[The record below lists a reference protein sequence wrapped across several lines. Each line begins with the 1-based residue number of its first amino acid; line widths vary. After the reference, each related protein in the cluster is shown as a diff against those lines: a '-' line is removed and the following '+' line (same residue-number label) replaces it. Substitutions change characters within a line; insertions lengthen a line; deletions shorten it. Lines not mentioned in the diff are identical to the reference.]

1 MWLQGD
7 ARRVVKGSYPACVRA
22 CVQGDLL
29 NAETFGFKGT
39 SMDGKT
45 TFHPC
50 QNQAWSL
57 CLDHTPK
64 TQEKSHVVSHHF
76 AVSMA
81 THIKLHH
88 LLCSPPLSHS
98 PPLSTHL
105 NPIQPNSGI
114 QPCSSPH
121 LLLPLPPAGRLG
133 HTTPAFLPPPLLAP
147 HTLCVLPSFAIM
159 CSPSTLLFPLTHTLS
174 PVLPLLSV
182 PWQCNPIP
190 VGPEPG
196 A

>member
-1 MWLQGD
+1 MQKHLDSTAPAWTQKQLFIPAKTEDGVCVSTTPQKHKKNPMW
-7 ARRVVKGSYPACVRA
+7 CH
-22 CVQGDLL
+22 
-29 NAETFGFKGT
+29 TT
-39 SMDGKT
+39 SLFLWIHVSSFT
-45 TFHPC
+45 TCSAAP
-50 QNQAWSL
+50 
-57 CLDHTPK
+57 PPP
-64 TQEKSHVVSHHF
+64 SHY
-76 AVSMA
+76 
-81 THIKLHH
+81 
-88 LLCSPPLSHS
+88 

-114 QPCSSPH
+114 QPCSPPQ
-121 LLLPLPPAGRLG
+121 LLLSFPPAGRLG

-147 HTLCVLPSFAIM
+147 HTLCILPSFAIM